1 MAVQVRGLKKSF
13 SHKVSGSGL
22 KGFFSPE
29 MRKVEAVKG
38 IDLEIEDGE
47 LLAFIGPNGAGKS
60 TTIKLITGILYPDEG
75 EISVLGLDPHKKR
88 RELAYSIGSVFGQKS
103 QLWYHLPPIDS
114 LRLLASIY
122 GLANRAAADRIDYL
136 AEVLEIGEYLNQ
148 PVRKLSLGQRIRC
161 EIAGSLIHSPRIIF
175 LDEPTIG
182 LDLVAKQKLRNLIRQ
197 VNRDED
203 VTVFLTSHDVG
214 DIENICRR
222 VVIINEGSTVWDG
235 RTTDLK
241 YRLLDK
247 RVLSLK
253 LEHSVDIDLPGVQI
267 IKRKEGALK
276 LEVAITETPVQT
288 VLQYI
293 MERTEVHDI
302 GVSSVPMEEVIARIY
317 QGELCET

>member
-29 MRKVEAVKG
+29 MRMVEAVKG

-122 GLANRAAADRIDYL
+122 GLADRAAADRIDYL

-182 LDLVAKQKLRNLIRQ
+182 LDLVAKQKLRYLIRQ
-197 VNRDED
+197 VNRDEGRD
-203 VTVFLTSHDVG
+203 GVPDQPRRGGYREHLPKGGDHQRGEHGVG
-214 DIENICRR
+214 RKNHRSEVPPAGQAGTQPQARTFGGYRPARR
-222 VVIINEGSTVWDG
+222 PDHQEEG
-235 RTTDLK
+235 R
-241 YRLLDK
+241 
-247 RVLSLK
+247 
-253 LEHSVDIDLPGVQI
+253 
-267 IKRKEGALK
+267 GA
-276 LEVAITETPVQT
+276 EAGSG
-288 VLQYI
+288 
-293 MERTEVHDI
+293 HH
-302 GVSSVPMEEVIARIY
+302 
-317 QGELCET
+317 